1 MRWSRLSAFVASVA
15 VLGCSAP
22 SLTPNQRTVEEQFVA
37 DRLTEWGTA
46 LNNREIEN
54 LTALYQDAPDLRV
67 IWPSGRRAIGFEE
80 QKQAIQDFYNLAQYM
95 NFVTQSPGTEILSP
109 GWAVTSFRYSLD
121 IRYFDTRRELWAGF
135 GTLVWI
141 KDATDG
147 LWRIHLQ
154 HMSVNPP
161 GQ

>member
-22 SLTPNQRTVEEQFVA
+22 SLTPKQRAVEEQFVA
-37 DRLTEWGTA
+37 DRLNEWATS
-46 LNNREIEN
+46 LNNREIED
-54 LTALYQDAPDLRV
+54 LTALYQDAPVLSV
-67 IWPSGRRAIGFEE
+67 VWPSGRRAIGFEE
-80 QKQAIQDFYNLAQYM
+80 QQQAIQDLYNLAQYM
-95 NFVTQSPGTEILSP
+95 NFVTQSPTTEILSP
-109 GWAVTSFRYSLD
+109 GWAVTAFRYSLD
-121 IRYFDTRRELWAGF
+121 TRYFDTRRELWAGF